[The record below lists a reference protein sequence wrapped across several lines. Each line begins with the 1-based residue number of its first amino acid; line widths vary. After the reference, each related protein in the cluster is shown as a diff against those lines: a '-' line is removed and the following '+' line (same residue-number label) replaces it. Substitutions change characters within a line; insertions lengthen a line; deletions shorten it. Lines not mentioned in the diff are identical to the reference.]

1 MIVKPLRSLF
11 ASGAKKLV
19 VYVTAGDPSL
29 AASADVVVAAAR
41 AGADVIELGMPF
53 SDPSADGPAIQ
64 LAMTRAL
71 TAGATPLAALDVLR
85 RVRAAGCAVPVI
97 LFGYY
102 NPVFV
107 HGVERFCRA
116 AAAAGAQG
124 LLLVDLPV
132 DELGELQPAA
142 RAAALDVIP
151 LVAPTSPP
159 ARMARVAALE
169 APFVYY
175 VSMTGV
181 TGAALTGMADL
192 PARIAAV
199 RAAVGAPVAVG
210 FGIAT
215 PDDARGVAAAADAVV
230 VGSAVVR
237 EIERHPEDPAGAVGA
252 LVAALAAGVRGP
264 AGA

>member
-1 MIVKPLRSLF
+1 VTLRWD
-11 ASGAKKLV
+11 GGKRLV
-19 VYVTAGDPSL
+19 IYVTCGDPSL
-29 AASADVVVAAAR
+29 DASVAIVRAAAE

-64 LAMTRAL
+64 RAMARAL
-71 TAGATPLAALDVLR
+71 DGGAGPRSALDVVR

-107 HGVERFCRA
+107 VGVERFCAA
-116 AAAAGAQG
+116 AAAAGADG

-132 DELGELQPAA
+132 DELDEVVPAA
-142 RAAALDVIP
+142 RAAGLEVVP
-151 LVAPTSPP
+151 LVAPTSSPE
-159 ARMARVAALE
+159 RMAKVAALG

-181 TGAALTGMADL
+181 TGAALRGIDEL
-192 PARIAAV
+192 PRRIAEV
-199 RAAVGAPVAVG
+199 RAAVRAPVAVG

-215 PDDARGVAAAADAVV
+215 PDDARRVAASADAVV

-237 EIERHPEDPAGAVGA
+237 TIEAHPDDPATAVARLVQA
-252 LVAALAAGVRGP
+252 LKAAI
-264 AGA
+264 